1 MYSIIILYKIRKGVS
16 MLFDLSYLTEKALDQ
31 LVSRSIEKRE
41 YIIDEDDKDRANK
54 YLLIGIILFAIFC
67 LSVIFLVKPEDGN
80 KSFLCIVLSMVP
92 FTIIPLYL
100 SKKVSKAKE
109 RLFNL
114 EKFTAVYIAEK
125 YHNIHDSSLFLS
137 KLYDMNKLEP
147 NLSKKVSSFLYK
159 ERKNFQDYLD
169 TLSDKE
175 LALLAAPYKE
185 RLVSEISSIVRAYLE
200 EKQEEEQAVIQ
211 FHNKSREF
219 FYSSLPKNLANQ
231 KI

>member
-1 MYSIIILYKIRKGVS
+1 

-31 LVSRSIEKRE
+31 LVSRGIEKRE

-54 YLLIGIILFAIFC
+54 YLLIGVILFAIFS
-67 LSVIFLVKPEDGN
+67 LSVMFLVKPEDGN
-80 KSFLCIVLSMVP
+80 KAFLCIVFSMLA
-92 FTIIPLYL
+92 FTIIPLIL
-100 SKKVSKAKE
+100 AKKVSKAKE
-109 RLFNL
+109 KKLFNL

-125 YHNIHDSSLFLS
+125 YHNISNDSLFLS

-147 NLSKKVSSFLYK
+147 NLSKKIKSFLYK
-159 ERKNFQDYLD
+159 EGKDFQDYLD

-200 EKQEEEQAVIQ
+200 KKQEEEQAIVQ

-219 FYSSLPKNLANQ
+219 FYSTMPKNIA

>member
-1 MYSIIILYKIRKGVS
+1 
-16 MLFDLSYLTEKALDQ
+16 MLFDLSYLTERALEE
-31 LVSRSIEKRE
+31 LVSRGIEKRE

-54 YLLIGIILFAIFC
+54 YLLIGVILFAVFS
-67 LSVIFLVKPEDGN
+67 LSVIFFIKPEDGD
-80 KSFLCIVLSMVP
+80 KAFLCIVFSMLA
-92 FTIIPLYL
+92 FTIIPLIL
-100 SKKVSKAKE
+100 AKKVSKAKE
-109 RLFNL
+109 KKLFNL
-114 EKFTAVYIAEK
+114 EKFTAVYIAKK
-125 YHNIHDSSLFLS
+125 YHNIDNDSLFLS
-137 KLYDMNKLEP
+137 KLYDMGKLEP
-147 NLSKKVSSFLYK
+147 NLSKKISSFLYK

-200 EKQEEEQAVIQ
+200 KKQEEEQAIVQ

-219 FYSSLPKNLANQ
+219 FYSTMPKNIA

>member
-1 MYSIIILYKIRKGVS
+1 

-31 LVSRSIEKRE
+31 LVSRGIEKRE

-54 YLLIGIILFAIFC
+54 YLLIGVILFAVFS
-67 LSVIFLVKPEDGN
+67 LSVMFLVKPEDGN
-80 KSFLCIVLSMVP
+80 KAFLCIVLSMLA
-92 FTIIPLYL
+92 FTIIPLIL
-100 SKKVSKAKE
+100 AKKVSKAKE
-109 RLFNL
+109 KKLFNL

-125 YHNIHDSSLFLS
+125 YHNISNDSLFLS

-147 NLSKKVSSFLYK
+147 NLSKKISSFLYK
-159 ERKNFQDYLD
+159 EGKGFQDYLD

-200 EKQEEEQAVIQ
+200 EKREEEQAIVQ
-211 FHNKSREF
+211 FHNRSKEF
-219 FYSSLPKNLANQ
+219 FYSTMSKNIA

>member
-1 MYSIIILYKIRKGVS
+1 

-31 LVSRSIEKRE
+31 LVSRGIEKRE

-54 YLLIGIILFAIFC
+54 YLLIGVILFAVFS
-67 LSVIFLVKPEDGN
+67 LSVMFLVKPEDGN
-80 KSFLCIVLSMVP
+80 KAFLCIVFSMLA
-92 FTIIPLYL
+92 FTIIPLIL
-100 SKKVSKAKE
+100 AKKVSKAKE
-109 RLFNL
+109 KKLFNL

-125 YHNIHDSSLFLS
+125 YHNISNDSLFLS

-147 NLSKKVSSFLYK
+147 NLSKKIKSFLYK
-159 ERKNFQDYLD
+159 EGKDFQDYLD

-185 RLVSEISSIVRAYLE
+185 RLVSEISSIVRVYLE
-200 EKQEEEQAVIQ
+200 RKREEEQAIVQ

-219 FYSSLPKNLANQ
+219 FYSTMPKNIA

>member
-1 MYSIIILYKIRKGVS
+1 
-16 MLFDLSYLTEKALDQ
+16 MLFDLSYLTERALDQ
-31 LVSRSIEKRE
+31 LVSRGIEKRE

-54 YLLIGIILFAIFC
+54 YLLIGVILFAIFS
-67 LSVIFLVKPEDGN
+67 LSVMFLVKPEDGN
-80 KSFLCIVLSMVP
+80 KAFLCIVFSMLA
-92 FTIIPLYL
+92 FTIIPLIL
-100 SKKVSKAKE
+100 AKKVSKAKE
-109 RLFNL
+109 KKLFNL

-125 YHNIHDSSLFLS
+125 YHNISNDSLFLS

-147 NLSKKVSSFLYK
+147 NLSKKISSFLYK

-200 EKQEEEQAVIQ
+200 EKREEEQAIVQ
-211 FHNKSREF
+211 FHNKSKEF
-219 FYSSLPKNLANQ
+219 FYSTMPKNIA
-231 KI
+231 IR

>member
-1 MYSIIILYKIRKGVS
+1 
-16 MLFDLSYLTEKALDQ
+16 MLFDLSYLTERALDQ

-54 YLLIGIILFAIFC
+54 YLLIGVILFAIFS
-67 LSVIFLVKPEDGN
+67 LSIIFLVKREDGD
-80 KSFLCIVLSMVP
+80 KAFLCIVLGMLA
-92 FTIIPLYL
+92 FTIIPLIL
-100 SKKVSKAKE
+100 AKKVSKAKE
-109 RLFNL
+109 KKLFNL

-125 YHNIHDSSLFLS
+125 YHNISNDSLFLS

-147 NLSKKVSSFLYK
+147 NLSKKISSFLYK
-159 ERKNFQDYLD
+159 EGKKFQDYLD

-200 EKQEEEQAVIQ
+200 KKQEEEQAIIQ
-211 FHNKSREF
+211 FHNKSKEF
-219 FYSSLPKNLANQ
+219 FYSTMPKNIA
-231 KI
+231 IR

>member
-1 MYSIIILYKIRKGVS
+1 M
-16 MLFDLSYLTEKALDQ
+16 
-31 LVSRSIEKRE
+31 SRSIEKRE

-54 YLLIGIILFAIFC
+54 YLLIGVILFAIFS
-67 LSVIFLVKPEDGN
+67 LSVIFLVKREDGD
-80 KSFLCIVLSMVP
+80 KSFLCIVLGMLA
-92 FTIIPLYL
+92 FTIIPLIL
-100 SKKVSKAKE
+100 AKKVSKAKE

-185 RLVSEISSIVRAYLE
+185 RLVSEISSIVRAYLK
-200 EKQEEEQAVIQ
+200 EKQEEDQAVIQ
-211 FHNKSREF
+211 FHNKSKEF
-219 FYSSLPKNLANQ
+219 FYSSLSKNLATHYL
-231 KI
+231 KG

>member
-1 MYSIIILYKIRKGVS
+1 
-16 MLFDLSYLTEKALDQ
+16 MLFDLSYLTERALDQ
-31 LVSRSIEKRE
+31 LVSRGIEKRE

-54 YLLIGIILFAIFC
+54 YLLIGVILFAIFS
-67 LSVIFLVKPEDGN
+67 LSVMFLVKREDGD
-80 KSFLCIVLSMVP
+80 KAFLCIVLGMLA
-92 FTIIPLYL
+92 FTIIPLIL
-100 SKKVSKAKE
+100 AKKVSKAKE
-109 RLFNL
+109 KKLFNL

-125 YHNIHDSSLFLS
+125 YHNISNDSLFLS
-137 KLYDMNKLEP
+137 KLYNMGKLEP
-147 NLSKKVSSFLYK
+147 NLSKKISSFLYK
-159 ERKNFQDYLD
+159 EGKNFQDYLD

-200 EKQEEEQAVIQ
+200 EKREEEQAIVQ

-219 FYSSLPKNLANQ
+219 FYSTMPKNIA